1 MSNIVTILL
10 HSPRL
15 RKWSRQGAPR
25 ASGLGSRA
33 IADFGAIYTASKA
46 ETSLAQDYN
55 NPGMEGLPKRM
66 LDRLL
71 RIVQTAPPFVLRT
84 IRNASVEHGYSVFQR
99 MPRALAWVLTLVA
112 TTLEA
117 AVEPQ
122 AAAMA
127 SLYIREYRVA
137 GARILTQKEVGEA
150 VYPFLGPGRTV
161 QDVEGARE
169 AIEKAYKEKGFQ
181 TVTVEVPEQTGRGGI
196 VVLKV
201 VENKVGRLRVHGSR
215 YFSLTEIKKHAPSLA
230 EGTVPN
236 FNDITRDIV
245 ALNQWP
251 DREITPTLKPGV
263 VPGTVDIDLTVKE
276 KLPLHGSIELNNR
289 NSADTTP
296 LRLNASLSYGNLWQL
311 GHSAGFSFQVA
322 PERPEDA
329 TIYSGYY
336 LARFAGAP
344 WLTLMVLATKQE
356 SDVSTLGDVNVVSPG
371 ESVGLR
377 VGFTLPGREGF
388 HHSLTWG
395 FDYKN
400 FQENVI
406 VGLSSTQ
413 SPVKY
418 YPLSAAYGATWRK
431 GTEGS
436 LKLTEL
442 DAAINFHIR
451 GTGDRAEFDTKRFG
465 ADTNYIYLR
474 GNLAHTRDVWRGSQF
489 FGRAQG
495 QLASR
500 PLLNSEQFAGGGL
513 STVRGYL
520 EATALGDNGLFG
532 TLEFRSPSLLKW
544 WKRKDSEW
552 RVYVFVDAGFL
563 TLNRPL
569 PEQESRIELASY
581 GFGTSLQLLDYLN
594 GSLDVGIPLISQGQ
608 TNAYD
613 PKLTFRMW
621 ADF

>member
-1 MSNIVTILL
+1 
-10 HSPRL
+10 
-15 RKWSRQGAPR
+15 
-25 ASGLGSRA
+25 
-33 IADFGAIYTASKA
+33 
-46 ETSLAQDYN
+46 
-55 NPGMEGLPKRM
+55 MEGLRERM
-66 LDRLL
+66 LDRQL

-84 IRNASVEHGYSVFQR
+84 IRNASVEYGHSVFQR
-99 MPRALAWVLTLVA
+99 VPRALAWLLMLITA
-112 TTLEA
+112 TLEA

-122 AAAMA
+122 AAAIP

-169 AIEKAYKEKGFQ
+169 AIEKTYKEKGFQ
-181 TVTVEVPEQTGRGGI
+181 TVTVEVPEQSGRGGI

-251 DREITPTLKPGV
+251 DREITPTLRPGV
-263 VPGTVDIDLTVKE
+263 VPGTVDIDLTVKD
-276 KLPLHGSIELNNR
+276 KLPLHGSVELNNR
-289 NSADTTP
+289 YSADTTE
-296 LRLNASLSYGNLWQL
+296 LRLNGSISYNNLWQL
-311 GHSAGFSFQVA
+311 GHSAGFSFQIA
-322 PERPEDA
+322 PQRLEDA
-329 TIYSGYY
+329 KIFSGYY
-336 LARFAGAP
+336 LARFASAP
-344 WLTLMVLATKQE
+344 WLTLMVLGTKQE
-356 SDVSTLGDVNVVSPG
+356 SDVSTLGGVSVASPG
-371 ESVGLR
+371 ESVGFR
-377 VGFTLPGREGF
+377 AGFTLPSREGF
-388 HHSLTWG
+388 YHSLTFG
-395 FDYKN
+395 IDYKN
-400 FQENVI
+400 FKENVLL
-406 VGLSSTQ
+406 GTTETQ
-413 SPVKY
+413 TPVTY

-431 GTEGS
+431 GAEDK
-436 LKLTEL
+436 LKVTEL
-442 DAAINFHIR
+442 DAALNFHIR
-451 GTGDRAEFDTKRFG
+451 GTGDRAEFDAKRFS

-474 GNLAHTRDVWRGSQF
+474 GSLAHTRDMWAGSQF
-489 FGRAQG
+489 FGRVQG
-495 QLASR
+495 QLASQ

-520 EATALGDNGLFG
+520 EATALGDNALFG
-532 TLEFRSPSLLKW
+532 TLEFRSPSLLRW

-552 RVYVFVDAGFL
+552 RVYAFVDAGFL
-563 TLNRPL
+563 RLNRPL

-581 GFGTSLQLLDYLN
+581 GFGTSLRLLDYLN
-594 GSLDVGIPLISQGQ
+594 GSLDVGIPLISQSQ